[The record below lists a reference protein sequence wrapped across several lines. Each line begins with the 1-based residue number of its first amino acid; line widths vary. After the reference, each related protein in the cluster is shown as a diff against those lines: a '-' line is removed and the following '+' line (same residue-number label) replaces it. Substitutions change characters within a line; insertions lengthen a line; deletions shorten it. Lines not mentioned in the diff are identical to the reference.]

1 MSEFTTS
8 QQFKSIAPDENE
20 EARLEIAL
28 HDPDRLLTDSL
39 RVDER
44 RRRVRRLVR
53 VTLFVGGIMMGTTL
67 IAVLAGWL
75 VLGEPPDS
83 AGSADTSAT
92 RPARASRSK
101 PLDEDARIE
110 EAEELA
116 TQGWQ
121 LWREQNIRE
130 AAAVFERAVEL
141 DAENANIWN
150 GLGWAR
156 FGGGDAEA
164 AASAFEKAVELE
176 PSHPA
181 ALNGLGQVYFN
192 WAEFEKAEKFL
203 AKAAPK
209 APATYFSL
217 ARLNLL
223 TEDYD
228 NAVTWTRKALR
239 QQPGD
244 ETLKA
249 MLAAARKKELPSELR
264 KQIEP
269 PGRPES
275 PSAAQAAAEGWQQFN
290 TGKFRSAERNFRRA
304 LAKDPENLAAMNGLA
319 FILLNSGK
327 SAQAKEYFEKCL
339 KLEPDAAGPM
349 NGLARCLKEE
359 GKIDEAIAIWEKML
373 EKYPGPNA
381 AAVGLAQTYLEQKEY
396 DKALKH
402 FEELVKAMPDNE
414 EFREGLEAAKQG
426 AAQAESSEDS
436 NI

>member
-1 MSEFTTS
+1 MSEFTKS
-8 QQFKSIAPDENE
+8 QHFAPIASSESE

-53 VTLFVGGIMMGTTL
+53 VTLFVGGILMGTTL

-75 VLGEPPDS
+75 ALAEPPDS
-83 AGSADTSAT
+83 ARQGDLSGTK
-92 RPARASRSK
+92 PARAARSQ
-101 PLDEDARIE
+101 PGDEDARIE
-110 EAEELA
+110 RAEELA
-116 TQGWQ
+116 AQGWQ
-121 LWREQNIRE
+121 LWQEQKMRD
-130 AAAVFERAVEL
+130 AATVFEQAVEL

-156 FGGGDAEA
+156 FGGGDSEA
-164 AASAFEKAVELE
+164 AVEAFEKAVELE

-192 WAEFEKAEKFL
+192 WADLEKAKKYL

-209 APATYFSL
+209 APAAYYSL
-217 ARLNLL
+217 ARAHLL
-223 TEDYD
+223 TGDYEK
-228 NAVTWTRKALR
+228 ALTWTRKALR

-249 MLAAARKKELPSELR
+249 MVAAARKKELPDELR

-269 PGRPES
+269 AGKPES
-275 PSAAQAAAEGWQQFN
+275 PSAVQAAATGWQQFN
-290 TGKFRSAERNFRRA
+290 QGKYRSAERNFRRA

-327 SAQAKEYFEKCL
+327 SAEAKQYFEKCL

-359 GKIDEAIAIWEKML
+359 GKVDEAIAVWEKMYG
-373 EKYPGPNA
+373 KHPGPNA
-381 AAVGLAQTYLEQKEY
+381 AAAGLAQAYLEQKEY
-396 DKALKH
+396 AKALPY
-402 FEELVKAMPDNE
+402 FEELVKAAPDNE
-414 EFREGLEAAKQG
+414 EFRNGLDAAKRG
-426 AAQAESSEDS
+426 AEKGASVSDA
-436 NI
+436 NL